1 MSSAF
6 DRLRKNQRFG
16 LKEGN
21 DVVVHFGKYDGRS
34 FKEIA
39 EDDTDYLQWLLDVHE
54 DRMSP
59 QVRER
64 LVNIL
69 SKNAR
74 FWI

>member
-1 MSSAF
+1 MPSGF

-16 LKEGN
+16 LKEGK
-21 DVVVHFGKYDGRS
+21 DVVIHFGKYSGKS

-54 DRMSP
+54 DRMST

-69 SKNAR
+69 SETAR